1 MTLQN
6 SVHLYWCS
14 CNQKGLEY
22 SQVLYLAPGSEH
34 VQLWLRF
41 KDSKSFLLGFSK
53 ILTAGVSEMI
63 SKGHLLQDSHRFVG
77 RIKGKLAGFLIV
89 LLQLQ
94 SNCFH
99 YSVSLST
106 KALYEDWSQEVHIYQ
121 GHLQRLFSG
130 TTMILW
136 ELDEFDKLLC
146 SVFSILVLSKSR
158 STGNMF

>member
-41 KDSKSFLLGFSK
+41 KDLKSFLLGFSK

-63 SKGHLLQDSHRFVG
+63 SKEHLLQDGHRFVW
-77 RIKGKLAGFLIV
+77 RTKGKLAGFLIV

-106 KALYEDWSQEVHIYQ
+106 KGIVWRLIPRSAHI
-121 GHLQRLFSG
+121 
-130 TTMILW
+130 
-136 ELDEFDKLLC
+136 
-146 SVFSILVLSKSR
+146 SR
-158 STGNMF
+158 TPPETFFRNYCDTLRTWWIW